1 MGIQLHIMY
10 SFTVGLLSSV
20 IANYVYIMRP
30 LQTHICTYIQNIRYL
45 IIVISDALLWHE
57 SFDSIVQYSLKYRT
71 SYLSHLRRTI
81 QIIFAEN
88 RGKKLQTDLLV
99 SEFGSDR
106 KVQPASVFSQA
117 RFPIFN
123 LTRFVVFSSL
133 LGCGLTSSRS
143 RQLQYDP
150 IQLL

>member
-1 MGIQLHIMY
+1 MGVQLHIMY

-30 LQTHICTYIQNIRYL
+30 LQTHICTQNIRYL

-106 KVQPASVFSQA
+106 KVQPERFFVGSIPDLQFDAICCLLISAWLWLNKFSFSVA
-117 RFPIFN
+117 I
-123 LTRFVVFSSL
+123 V
-133 LGCGLTSSRS
+133 
-143 RQLQYDP
+143 
-150 IQLL
+150 